1 MPQVINTNVA
11 SLNAQ
16 RNLNTSQM
24 GLATSLQRLSSGLR
38 INSAKD
44 DAAGLAI
51 SERMT
56 AQIRGLDQARRNAN
70 DGVSLAQTGEG
81 ALSQMGDMLQRIREL
96 AVQSNNASN
105 TASDRQSLNGEM
117 NQLVQE
123 LDRFAVTT
131 QFNGLNL
138 LDGTMGSATFQ
149 VGANANQ
156 TITTATASFR
166 TTNYGT
172 NSVQTSGLTA
182 SKTINQYTAV
192 SGAGFG
198 TTASGLSPFT
208 AGTVNYVSALGSGSI
223 SVTTADSAR
232 TIAASINAQSQ
243 TGIKATART
252 DADIVFNGAGATS
265 GYSMQVW
272 GGTNALSTSGA
283 VINFNVSA
291 NTATGLA
298 DAISAFNSV
307 SSQTGVTARLSQA
320 GNGVLLSSDDGS
332 TITLAAASTSGMRGG
347 VSMSGA
353 INAAYSA
360 VAAANSTS
368 GTISIGG
375 AVTLDSSKTFTVS
388 GSTVSGYMTSGGSAA
403 SSLAAVS
410 TLDITTAEGATR
422 AIRVVDQ
429 ALDVVNSQRAVFGA
443 LQSRFDNT
451 IANLQTS
458 SENLSAARSRIRDTD
473 FASET
478 ANMTRAQILQ
488 QAGVAML
495 AQANSLPN
503 SVLSLL
509 K

>member
-16 RNLNTSQM
+16 RNLNTSQS

-96 AVQSNNASN
+96 AVQANNASN
-105 TASDRQSLNGEM
+105 TANDRQSLNGEL
-117 NQLVQE
+117 NQLVSE
-123 LDRFAVTT
+123 LDRFSLTT

-149 VGANANQ
+149 VGSNAFQ
-156 TITTATASFR
+156 TITTTTASFR

-172 NSVQTSGLTA
+172 NENLTSGTA
-182 SKTINQYTAV
+182 AGTSSA
-192 SGAGFG
+192 SGAAGTSGVSVFSAG
-198 TTASGLSPFT
+198 TT
-208 AGTVNYVSALGSGSI
+208 NIVSAFGSG
-223 SVTTADSAR
+223 SVTTAATDSAK
-232 TIAASINAQSQ
+232 TVAAAINAQSQ
-243 TGIKATART
+243 TGVKATART
-252 DADIVFNGAGATS
+252 DATIYFQGTGATS
-265 GYSMQVW
+265 GNYNINVW
-272 GGTNALSTSGA
+272 GGTNSTSTSGTQ
-283 VINFNVSA
+283 ISFNVSA
-291 NTATGLA
+291 NTSAGLA
-298 DAISAFNSV
+298 SAISAFNNV
-307 SSQTGVTARLSQA
+307 SSQTGVTAKLDTTGTA
-320 GNGVLLSSDDGS
+320 VILTAEDGANIS
-332 TITLAAASTSGMRGG
+332 LGAMGASGMRAG
-347 VSMSGA
+347 VNVSGSWGAQSGIVAANATSGA
-353 INAAYSA
+353 VT
-360 VAAANSTS
+360 VA
-368 GTISIGG
+368 GQI
-375 AVTLDSSKTFTVS
+375 TLDSSKSFSVS
-388 GSTVSGYMTSGGSAA
+388 GGTASGWTTSGGTVS
-403 SSLAAVS
+403 SSLQTVA
-410 TLDITTAEGATR
+410 TLDITTVTNATK
-422 AIRVVDQ
+422 AIRIVDQ
-429 ALDVVNSQRAVFGA
+429 ALDAVNSQRAVFGA

>member
-81 ALSQMGDMLQRIREL
+81 ALAQMGDMLQRIREL

-105 TASDRQSLNGEM
+105 TANDRQSLNGEM
-117 NQLVQE
+117 GQLVQE
-123 LDRFAVTT
+123 LDRFAQTT

-156 TITTATASFR
+156 TISTATASFR
-166 TTNYGT
+166 TTSYGT
-172 NSVQTSGLTA
+172 NQVQSSGVGVASTYNQVQVTTGAVGTSGGL
-182 SKTINQYTAV
+182 V
-192 SGAGFG
+192 FG
-198 TTASGLSPFT
+198 
-208 AGTVNYVSALGSGSI
+208 AGTVNYSSSLGSGAVTI
-223 SVTTADSAR
+223 TTADSAK

-252 DADIVFNGAGATS
+252 EADITFQGAGATS
-265 GYSMQVW
+265 GYAMQVW
-272 GGTNALSTSGA
+272 GGTNATSVSGA
-283 VINFNVSA
+283 SISFNVTA
-291 NTATGLA
+291 NSATGLA
-298 DAISAFNSV
+298 DAISAFNNV
-307 SSQTGVTARLSQA
+307 SSQTGVTAKLSA
-320 GNGVLLSSDDGS
+320 TGNGVDLTADDGS
-332 TITLAAASTSGMRGG
+332 TIMLGNTGASGMRGG
-347 VSMSGA
+347 VTVSGA
-353 INAAYSA
+353 INAGYSA
-360 VAAANSTS
+360 AAASFS
-368 GTISIGG
+368 GGIAIGG
-375 AVTLDSSKTFTVS
+375 AVTLDSSRSYTVS
-388 GSTVSGYMTSGGSAA
+388 GSTVSGYNTSGGVA
-403 SSLAAVS
+403 SSSLQTVA
-410 TLDITTAEGATR
+410 TLDITTTTGSTK
-422 AIRVVDQ
+422 AIRIVDA
-429 ALDVVNSQRAVFGA
+429 ALDTLNSQRAVFGA

-451 IANLQTS
+451 IANLQTA

-473 FASET
+473 FAAET
-478 ANMTRAQILQ
+478 ANMTRSQILQ

-495 AQANSLPN
+495 AQANALPN